1 MNLRGR
7 NSIAVAVA
15 AVVVVQFVK
24 IICWDVV
31 VVVGMEA
38 EAFPR
43 EALPTE
49 SGYLNIEGKSGALM
63 FYAYYEAI
71 SPEKQ
76 LSDTPILLWLQGGPG
91 CSGMIGN
98 FYELGPWRVGPDLRL
113 HQNTAPWNRVFGLL
127 FLDSPIGS
135 GFSVAPSEEHIPTNQ
150 DEVAKDLYAAL
161 QAFFDLN
168 PLFRKRPFYVMGESY
183 AGKYVPSL
191 GLYMLNQ
198 LDNNRVLPLRLDG
211 LAIGNG
217 LTHPVVQ
224 VQSHASVA
232 YAVGLIDSQE
242 KLHLEALQQ
251 EAANLT
257 RQQKWKAAHIARN
270 RVIERLENVT
280 GLATLYDMRR
290 TLPYY
295 TSENGTDY
303 LSLFINQPAVK
314 EALKADGHTKWEDCS
329 QAVGE
334 RMGDDVMKSS
344 KWMVE
349 ALVRRRPVL
358 LYQGQFDLQDGVF
371 SSESW
376 ISILDWGGLDNFL
389 ASERRIWEV
398 SNELAGYVRSHSN
411 LTHVVVVGSG
421 HLVPADQN
429 LHSQIMIESWVSRG
443 LPFTASDVE
452 PVGMNAEI
460 S

>member
-1 MNLRGR
+1 M
-7 NSIAVAVA
+7 AVA
-15 AVVVVQFVK
+15 ATST
-24 IICWDVV
+24 
-31 VVVGMEA
+31 EA
-38 EAFPR
+38 EAFPKA
-43 EALPTE
+43 ALPTE
-49 SGYLNIEGKSGALM
+49 SGYLDIEGKSGARM

-71 SPEKQ
+71 SPEHK

-98 FYELGPWRVGPDLRL
+98 FYELGPWRISGGSDLGL
-113 HQNTAPWNRVFGLL
+113 QQNDAPWNRVFGLL

-135 GFSVAPSEEHIPTNQ
+135 GFSIAPSEEHIPTNQ
-150 DEVAKDLYAAL
+150 DEVAKDLYVAL
-161 QAFFDLN
+161 QAFFALN
-168 PLFRKRPFYVMGESY
+168 PSFRERPFYVTGESY

-198 LDNNRVLPLRLDG
+198 LDSNRALPLRLDG

-232 YAVGLIDSQE
+232 HSLGLIDSQE
-242 KLHLEALQQ
+242 KLRLEALQQ
-251 EAANLT
+251 EAATLAF
-257 RQQKWKAAHIARN
+257 QQKWQEAYTARN
-270 RVIERLENVT
+270 RVLERLENVT

-303 LSLFINQPAVK
+303 LSLFLNQPAVK
-314 EALKADGHTKWEDCS
+314 EALKVDGDIKWDDCS
-329 QAVGE
+329 RAVGK
-334 RMGDDVMKSS
+334 RMGVDVMKST

-358 LYQGQFDLQDGVF
+358 LYQGQFDLQDGVV
-371 SSESW
+371 SVESW
-376 ISILDWGGLDNFL
+376 ISILDWEELDNFL
-389 ASERRIWEV
+389 ASERRVWKV

-411 LTHVVVVGSG
+411 LTHVVVAGSG

-429 LHSQIMIESWVSRG
+429 LHSQIMIESWVTRG
-443 LPFTASDVE
+443 SPSTGSVVNPF
-452 PVGMNAEI
+452 GMNAEI
-460 S
+460 